1 MSCPKTTPASGCL
14 CDQCAALC
22 CRYFALPIDNPKS
35 ARQYDDIRWYLCHE
49 NVVVFIEEK
58 QWYLGIMSRCKHLQP
73 DNRCGIYEKRPK
85 VCREYTTD
93 NCDYHGG
100 EYDFEQLFTSA
111 EQLEAYAKDVLR
123 RRRRE
128 RARRK
133 RQRVEP
139 RSNGRPTVKANLR
152 RARRRPRDKA
162 PLGIMADVL
171 PPIPRN
177 GNPNG
182 NVKLSLPILPV

>member
-1 MSCPKTTPASGCL
+1 MSCSQTSFAKTCL
-14 CDQCAALC
+14 CEQCAALC

-73 DNRCGIYEKRPK
+73 DNRCGIYEKRPS

-100 EYDFEQLFTSA
+100 EYNFEKLFTSA
-111 EQLEAYAKDVLR
+111 EQLEAYAKEKLKHQ
-123 RRRRE
+123 RE

-133 RQRVEP
+133 RERLATP
-139 RSNGRPTVKANLR
+139 SKGRPTVKANLR
-152 RARRRPRDKA
+152 RRA
-162 PLGIMADVL
+162 PLRNADPLTMVSDVL
-171 PPIPRN
+171 AAAGHGSNGTGN
-177 GNPNG
+177 GNG
-182 NVKLSLPILPV
+182 KLSLPILRV